1 MSQTY
6 REIVQPGPISR
17 DAEEKQDTIARWLRR
32 TLWSALFILVGL
44 VLLGD
49 EFGYLPAA
57 QGADVWD
64 WILLVI
70 AGLLIV
76 NQAARAILHKGPDI
90 GDMILSTICLSLGPV
105 AIIGWTAFAG
115 IVIAMGLYVLLWGA
129 LSQPAPG
136 REG

>member
-6 REIVQPGPISR
+6 RETVQPGPITR
-17 DAEEKQDTIARWLRR
+17 DEEGKQETIARWLRR
-32 TLWSALFILVGL
+32 TMWSALFILVGL

-49 EFGYLPAA
+49 EFRYLPAA

-70 AGLLIV
+70 GGLLIV

-90 GDMILSTICLSLGPV
+90 GDMILSVICLSLGPV
-105 AIIGWTAFAG
+105 AIIGRTAFAG
-115 IVIAMGLYVLLWGA
+115 IVIAMGLYVLMWGVA
-129 LSQPAPG
+129 SRPTPG